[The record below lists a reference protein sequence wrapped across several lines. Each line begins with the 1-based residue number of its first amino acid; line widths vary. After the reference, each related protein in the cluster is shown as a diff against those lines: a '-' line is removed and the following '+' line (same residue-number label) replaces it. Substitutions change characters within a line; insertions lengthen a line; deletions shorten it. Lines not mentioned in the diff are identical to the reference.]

1 MSEIGGPSGLCR
13 DCAAP
18 VAAPASRCGDCGSPR
33 LVFHPELHSLAI
45 AHIDCDA
52 FYASVEKRDDPSLRD
67 RPVIVGGGQ
76 RGVVSAAC
84 YIARIKGV
92 HSAMPMF
99 KARKLCP
106 DAVVIKPDM
115 KKYSEVGRQI
125 RALMQAVT
133 PLVEPISIDEAFL
146 DLSGT
151 QRLHNASP
159 AATLIKL
166 IQRIEAECGVTASV
180 GLSYNKSL
188 AKLAS
193 DLDKPRGFSVLGR
206 DDRLA
211 FLTDLPV
218 NRIWGVGKALH
229 RKLLADGISTIGQL
243 RIRDEAALVA
253 RYGSIGHRLY
263 NFSRGQDTRRVNPS
277 SQPKNVSVETTF
289 HQDIGDV
296 EGLKQRLWPLC
307 ERLSDR
313 LKAKELAGQTLVLKL
328 KSSKFRI
335 TTRSQSLAWPTQLA
349 ETIYRFAV
357 PLLENAVGDAPAGS
371 RFRLI
376 GIGVATLKP
385 ANEADPPDLADP
397 DADQR
402 KRVEHVIDDV
412 RERLGH
418 DAIAR
423 GRGLAAKSK
432 VKSTGKK
439 NGH

>member
-1 MSEIGGPSGLCR
+1 MSDDGGTPGLCR

-18 VAAPASRCGDCGSPR
+18 VAAPATRCGQCRSPR
-33 LVFHPELHSLAI
+33 LVFHRELHELAI

-84 YIARIKGV
+84 YIARIRGV

-115 KKYSEVGRQI
+115 KKYSDVGRQI
-125 RALMQAVT
+125 RTLMQAVT

-151 QRLHNASP
+151 ERLHDASP
-159 AATLIKL
+159 AVTLIRL
-166 IQRIEAECGVTASV
+166 IQTIEAECGVTASV

-193 DLDKPRGFSVLGR
+193 DLDKPRGFAVLGR
-206 DDRLA
+206 NDASAYLA
-211 FLTDLPV
+211 DLPV

-243 RIRDEAALVA
+243 RTRDETALVG

-263 NFSRGQDTRRVNPS
+263 NFSRGEDTRRVNPS
-277 SQPKNVSVETTF
+277 SPPKNVSVETTF
-289 HQDIGDV
+289 HQDIGDM
-296 EGLKQRLWPLC
+296 EELQQRLWPLC

-335 TTRSQSLAWPTQLA
+335 TTRSQGLAWPTQLA

-357 PLLENAVGDAPAGS
+357 PLLENAVTGAPAGS

-376 GIGVATLKP
+376 GIGVATLRP
-385 ANEADPPDLADP
+385 ASEADPPDLADP
-397 DADQR
+397 DADHR

-412 RERLGH
+412 RGRLGH

-423 GRGLAAKSK
+423 GRGLAVA
-432 VKSTGKK
+432 GKGK
-439 NGH
+439 PKA